1 MTVNEDSFTNWKN
14 REEIAESMIPII
26 GKLHRERDVTVLLHS
41 RSLVNKSVVSIL
53 KTHRFARQ
61 IAGEELSVTET
72 FPFLQ
77 ALTTLDLGPSQI
89 DIGMLAATYKADDQG
104 LSVADF
110 TARAVA
116 GATGP
121 DKIERREP
129 RDVVLYGFGRIG
141 RLLARLLIEKSG
153 SGNGLRLRAIV
164 VRKGAGQD
172 IVKRASLLRRDSI
185 HGQFHGTITVDEANN
200 KIIAN
205 GNEIAMIYADDP
217 AAVDYTAYG
226 IKDAILIDNT
236 GRWRDREG
244 LSNHL
249 RPGIAKVVL
258 TAPGK
263 GDVPNIVH
271 GVNHD
276 SIKPDEQIL
285 SCASCTT
292 NAIVPPLKAMAD
304 EYGVLRGH
312 VETVHSFTNDQNLLD
327 NYHKSD
333 RRGRSAPLNM
343 VITETGAASA
353 VAKALPDL
361 EATITGSS
369 IRVPVPDV
377 SIAILNLQ
385 LARET
390 TREDVLDHLRQ
401 VSLTSPLK
409 RQIDFTTA
417 PDAVSSDFIG
427 SRHASIVDAG
437 ATKVEGD
444 NAILYLWYDNEF
456 GYSCQV
462 VRVVQYVSG
471 VEYPTFRPRPPDP
484 GPRPFGSALPPCRW
498 EGGAVLPPGTSVR
511 SALQVEPVP
520 VCRVRGCVAEAVVDV
535 SHIGVAV
542 GGVGQE
548 AAEVRTAPVG
558 LPDRLGLHPSAEAVS
573 AVLGQHTGA
582 VVLGITRAVA
592 GDDEFGEPGDRAV
605 GGVDGDDGVQLV
617 AALGDGLRRG
627 PDPVHVPGHGGVV
640 GVVHGHVVHGAA
652 GGGEGPGEVVG
663 DGALP

>member
-1 MTVNEDSFTNWKN
+1 MTVNEDSFTNWKT
-14 REEIAESMIPII
+14 REEIAESMIPMI
-26 GKLHRERDVTVLLHS
+26 GKMHRERDVTILLHS

-53 KTHRFARQ
+53 KTHRFTRQ
-61 IAGEELSVTET
+61 ITGEELSVTET
-72 FPFLQ
+72 MPFLR

-89 DIGMLAATYKADDQG
+89 DLGMLAATYQADDRG
-104 LSVADF
+104 LSVEDF
-110 TARAVA
+110 TAEAVA
-116 GATGP
+116 GATGAN
-121 DKIERREP
+121 KIERSAP

-141 RLLARLLIEKSG
+141 RLLARLLVEKAG

-164 VRKGAGQD
+164 VRKGSGQD

-185 HGQFHGTITVDEANN
+185 HGQFQGTITVDEANST
-200 KIIAN
+200 IIAN
-205 GNEIAMIYADDP
+205 GNEIKVIYSDDP
-217 AAVDYTAYG
+217 TTVDYAEHG

-244 LSNHL
+244 LSKHL

-263 GDVPNIVH
+263 GDVLNVVH

-276 SIKPDEQIL
+276 MIKPDEQIL

-304 EYGVLRGH
+304 EFGVLRGH

-327 NYHKSD
+327 NYHGSD

-361 EATITGSS
+361 DATITGSS
-369 IRVPVPDV
+369 IRVPVPNV
-377 SIAILNLQ
+377 SIAILSLR
-385 LARET
+385 LGRET
-390 TREDVLDHLRQ
+390 TREEVLDHLRD

-409 RQIDFTTA
+409 RQIDFTSA

-437 ATKVEGD
+437 ATRADGD

-462 VRVVQYVSG
+462 IRVVQHVSG
-471 VEYPTFRPRPPDP
+471 VEYPTFPAP
-484 GPRPFGSALPPCRW
+484 
-498 EGGAVLPPGTSVR
+498 
-511 SALQVEPVP
+511 
-520 VCRVRGCVAEAVVDV
+520 
-535 SHIGVAV
+535 
-542 GGVGQE
+542 
-548 AAEVRTAPVG
+548 AA
-558 LPDRLGLHPSAEAVS
+558 
-573 AVLGQHTGA
+573 
-582 VVLGITRAVA
+582 
-592 GDDEFGEPGDRAV
+592 
-605 GGVDGDDGVQLV
+605 
-617 AALGDGLRRG
+617 
-627 PDPVHVPGHGGVV
+627 
-640 GVVHGHVVHGAA
+640 
-652 GGGEGPGEVVG
+652 
-663 DGALP
+663 

>member
-1 MTVNEDSFTNWKN
+1 MTLNEDSFTNWKH
-14 REEIAESMIPII
+14 REEIAESMIPLI

-61 IAGEELSVTET
+61 IAGAELSVTDT
-72 FPFLQ
+72 LPFLR
-77 ALTTLDLGPSQI
+77 ALTALDLGPSQI
-89 DIGMLAATYKADDQG
+89 DIGLLAEAHRADDRG
-104 LSVADF
+104 LSVEEF
-110 TARAVA
+110 TAEAVA
-116 GATGP
+116 GATGTN
-121 DKIERREP
+121 KIECREG

-141 RLLARLLIEKSG
+141 RLVARLLIEKAG

-164 VRKGAGQD
+164 VRGSGGRAGED

-185 HGQFHGTITVDEANN
+185 HGQFQGTITVDEANS

-205 GNEIAMIYADDP
+205 GNEIKVIYADDP
-217 AAVDYTAYG
+217 ASVDYTAYG

-236 GRWRDREG
+236 GKWRDREG
-244 LSNHL
+244 LSQHL
-249 RPGIAKVVL
+249 RPGIDKVVL

-263 GDVPNIVH
+263 GDVPNVVH

-276 SIKPDEQIL
+276 TIKPDEQIL

-361 EATITGSS
+361 KAKITGSS

-390 TREDVLDHLRQ
+390 TREEVLDHLRE

-409 RQIDFTTA
+409 RQIDFISA
-417 PDAVSSDFIG
+417 PDAVSNDFIG

-462 VRVVQYVSG
+462 IRVVQHVSG
-471 VEYPTFRPRPPDP
+471 VEYPTYP
-484 GPRPFGSALPPCRW
+484 
-498 EGGAVLPPGTSVR
+498 
-511 SALQVEPVP
+511 
-520 VCRVRGCVAEAVVDV
+520 
-535 SHIGVAV
+535 
-542 GGVGQE
+542 
-548 AAEVRTAPVG
+548 APV
-558 LPDRLGLHPSAEAVS
+558 V
-573 AVLGQHTGA
+573 
-582 VVLGITRAVA
+582 
-592 GDDEFGEPGDRAV
+592 
-605 GGVDGDDGVQLV
+605 
-617 AALGDGLRRG
+617 
-627 PDPVHVPGHGGVV
+627 
-640 GVVHGHVVHGAA
+640 
-652 GGGEGPGEVVG
+652 
-663 DGALP
+663 

>member
-1 MTVNEDSFTNWKN
+1 MTVNDDVFTNWKH

-41 RSLVNKSVVSIL
+41 RSLVNKSVISIL
-53 KTHRFARQ
+53 KAHRFARQ

-72 FPFLQ
+72 LPFLQ
-77 ALTTLDLGPSQI
+77 ALTALDLGPSQI
-89 DIGMLAATYKADDQG
+89 DIGMLAATYRNDDRG
-104 LSVADF
+104 LSVAEF
-110 TARAVA
+110 TAQAVA
-116 GATGP
+116 GATGA
-121 DKIERREP
+121 DKIERRAS

-141 RLLARLLIEKSG
+141 RLLARLLIEKAG
-153 SGNGLRLRAIV
+153 SGNGLRLRAVV
-164 VRKGAGQD
+164 VRRAAGQD
-172 IVKRASLLRRDSI
+172 LVKRASLLRRDSI
-185 HGQFHGTITVDEANN
+185 HGQFQGTITVDEANST
-200 KIIAN
+200 IIAN
-205 GNEIAMIYADDP
+205 GNEIKVIYSDDP
-217 AAVDYTAYG
+217 TSVDYTAYG
-226 IKDAILIDNT
+226 IKDAVLIDNT

-244 LSNHL
+244 LSQHL
-249 RPGIAKVVL
+249 RPGIDKVIL

-263 GDVPNIVH
+263 GDVPNVVH

-276 SIKPDEQIL
+276 MIKPDERII

-390 TREDVLDHLRQ
+390 SRAEVLDHLRD

-409 RQIDFTTA
+409 RQIDFTSA
-417 PDAVSSDFIG
+417 PDAVSNDFIG

-462 VRVVQYVSG
+462 VRVVQHVSG
-471 VEYPTFRPRPPDP
+471 AEYPTFP
-484 GPRPFGSALPPCRW
+484 
-498 EGGAVLPPGTSVR
+498 
-511 SALQVEPVP
+511 
-520 VCRVRGCVAEAVVDV
+520 
-535 SHIGVAV
+535 
-542 GGVGQE
+542 
-548 AAEVRTAPVG
+548 APV
-558 LPDRLGLHPSAEAVS
+558 A
-573 AVLGQHTGA
+573 
-582 VVLGITRAVA
+582 
-592 GDDEFGEPGDRAV
+592 
-605 GGVDGDDGVQLV
+605 
-617 AALGDGLRRG
+617 
-627 PDPVHVPGHGGVV
+627 
-640 GVVHGHVVHGAA
+640 
-652 GGGEGPGEVVG
+652 
-663 DGALP
+663 

>member
-1 MTVNEDSFTNWKN
+1 MH
-14 REEIAESMIPII
+14 REEIAESMIPLI

-72 FPFLQ
+72 MPFLQ

-89 DIGMLAATYKADDQG
+89 DLGMLAATYKADDRG
-104 LSVADF
+104 LSVEQF
-110 TARAVA
+110 TAEAVA
-116 GATGP
+116 GATGAN
-121 DKIERREP
+121 KIERREP

-141 RLLARLLIEKSG
+141 RLVARLLVEKAG

-164 VRKGAGQD
+164 VRGGGDQD

-185 HGQFHGTITVDEANN
+185 HGQFNGTITVDEDTNT
-200 KIIAN
+200 IIAN
-205 GNEIAMIYADDP
+205 GNAIKVIYADDP
-217 AAVDYTAYG
+217 TSVDYTEYG
-226 IKDAILIDNT
+226 IRDAILIDNT
-236 GRWRDREG
+236 GKWRDREG
-244 LSNHL
+244 LSKHL
-249 RPGIAKVVL
+249 RPGIDKVVL

-276 SIKPDEQIL
+276 TIKPDEQIL

-292 NAIVPPLKAMAD
+292 NAIVPPLKAMDD

-327 NYHKSD
+327 NYHKSE

-361 EATITGSS
+361 KAKISGSS

-390 TREDVLDHLRQ
+390 TREEVHDYLRE

-409 RQIDFTTA
+409 RQIDFITA

-437 ATKVEGD
+437 ALKVDGD

-462 VRVVQYVSG
+462 VRVVQHVSG
-471 VEYPTFRPRPPDP
+471 VEYPTYP
-484 GPRPFGSALPPCRW
+484 AT
-498 EGGAVLPPGTSVR
+498 AV
-511 SALQVEPVP
+511 
-520 VCRVRGCVAEAVVDV
+520 
-535 SHIGVAV
+535 
-542 GGVGQE
+542 
-548 AAEVRTAPVG
+548 
-558 LPDRLGLHPSAEAVS
+558 
-573 AVLGQHTGA
+573 
-582 VVLGITRAVA
+582 
-592 GDDEFGEPGDRAV
+592 
-605 GGVDGDDGVQLV
+605 
-617 AALGDGLRRG
+617 
-627 PDPVHVPGHGGVV
+627 
-640 GVVHGHVVHGAA
+640 
-652 GGGEGPGEVVG
+652 
-663 DGALP
+663 

>member
-1 MTVNEDSFTNWKN
+1 MTVNEDSFTDWKK
-14 REEIAESMIPII
+14 REEIAESMIPVI
-26 GKLHRERDVTVLLHS
+26 GRLHREQDVTVLLHS

-72 FPFLQ
+72 LPFLQ
-77 ALTTLDLGPSQI
+77 ALTALDLGPSQI
-89 DIGMLAATYKADDQG
+89 DIGMLAATYTSDGRG
-104 LSVADF
+104 LSVEEF
-110 TARAVA
+110 TAEAVA
-116 GATGP
+116 GATGAN
-121 DKIERREP
+121 KIERCEP

-141 RLLARLLIEKSG
+141 RLVARLLMEKAG

-164 VRKGAGQD
+164 VRGGSGRAGED
-172 IVKRASLLRRDSI
+172 LVKRASLLRRDSI
-185 HGQFHGTITVDEANN
+185 HGQFQGTITVDEANST
-200 KIIAN
+200 ILAN
-205 GNEIAMIYADDP
+205 GNEIRVIYADDP
-217 AAVDYTAYG
+217 ASVDYTAYG
-226 IKDAILIDNT
+226 IRRAILIDNT
-236 GRWRDREG
+236 GKWRDREG
-244 LSNHL
+244 LSQHL
-249 RPGIAKVVL
+249 RPGIDKVVL

-276 SIKPDEQIL
+276 TIKPDEQIL

-327 NYHKSD
+327 NYHSAD

-353 VAKALPDL
+353 VAKALPGL
-361 EATITGSS
+361 TARITGSS

-390 TREDVLDHLRQ
+390 TREEVLDYLRN

-409 RQIDFTTA
+409 RQIDFISA

-437 ATKVEGD
+437 ATKAEGD

-462 VRVVQYVSG
+462 IRVVQYVSG
-471 VEYPTFRPRPPDP
+471 VEYPTYP
-484 GPRPFGSALPPCRW
+484 
-498 EGGAVLPPGTSVR
+498 
-511 SALQVEPVP
+511 
-520 VCRVRGCVAEAVVDV
+520 
-535 SHIGVAV
+535 
-542 GGVGQE
+542 
-548 AAEVRTAPVG
+548 APV
-558 LPDRLGLHPSAEAVS
+558 
-573 AVLGQHTGA
+573 T
-582 VVLGITRAVA
+582 
-592 GDDEFGEPGDRAV
+592 
-605 GGVDGDDGVQLV
+605 
-617 AALGDGLRRG
+617 
-627 PDPVHVPGHGGVV
+627 
-640 GVVHGHVVHGAA
+640 
-652 GGGEGPGEVVG
+652 
-663 DGALP
+663 

>member
-1 MTVNEDSFTNWKN
+1 MTLHEDSFTNWNN
-14 REEIAESMIPII
+14 RERIAESMIPTI

-72 FPFLQ
+72 LPFLE

-89 DIGMLAATYKADDQG
+89 DIGMLAATYRTDDRG
-104 LSVADF
+104 LSVAEF
-110 TARAVA
+110 TAEAVA
-116 GATGP
+116 GATGAN
-121 DKIERREP
+121 KIERRAS

-141 RLLARLLIEKSG
+141 RLLARLLIEKAG
-153 SGNGLRLRAIV
+153 SGNGLRLRAVV
-164 VRKGAGQD
+164 VRKGSGQAAED
-172 IVKRASLLRRDSI
+172 LVKRASLLRRDSI
-185 HGQFHGTITVDEANN
+185 HGQFQGTISVDEANSR
-200 KIIAN
+200 IIAN
-205 GNEIAMIYADDP
+205 GNEIKVIYSDDP
-217 AAVDYTAYG
+217 TSVDYTAYG

-236 GRWRDREG
+236 GKWRDREG
-244 LSNHL
+244 LSKHL

-276 SIKPDEQIL
+276 TIKDDERIL

-327 NYHKSD
+327 NYHGSD
-333 RRGRSAPLNM
+333 RRGRSAALNM

-361 EATITGSS
+361 KATITGSS

-377 SIAILNLQ
+377 SIAILSLR

-390 TREDVLDHLRQ
+390 TREEVLDHLRD

-409 RQIDFTTA
+409 RQIDFISA

-437 ATKVEGD
+437 ATKVDGD

-462 VRVVQYVSG
+462 IRVVQHVSG
-471 VEYPTFRPRPPDP
+471 VEYPTYPAP
-484 GPRPFGSALPPCRW
+484 
-498 EGGAVLPPGTSVR
+498 
-511 SALQVEPVP
+511 
-520 VCRVRGCVAEAVVDV
+520 
-535 SHIGVAV
+535 
-542 GGVGQE
+542 
-548 AAEVRTAPVG
+548 AA
-558 LPDRLGLHPSAEAVS
+558 
-573 AVLGQHTGA
+573 
-582 VVLGITRAVA
+582 
-592 GDDEFGEPGDRAV
+592 
-605 GGVDGDDGVQLV
+605 
-617 AALGDGLRRG
+617 
-627 PDPVHVPGHGGVV
+627 
-640 GVVHGHVVHGAA
+640 
-652 GGGEGPGEVVG
+652 
-663 DGALP
+663 

>member
-1 MTVNEDSFTNWKN
+1 MTVKDDSFTDWKN
-14 REEIAESMIPII
+14 REEIAESMIPMI
-26 GKLHRERDVTVLLHS
+26 GRLHRERDVTVLLHS

-61 IAGEELSVTET
+61 IAGEELSVTDT
-72 FPFLQ
+72 LPFVQ

-89 DIGMLAATYKADDQG
+89 DIGRLAEIYKGDDRG
-104 LSVADF
+104 LSVAEF
-110 TARAVA
+110 TAEAVA
-116 GATGP
+116 GATGGN
-121 DKIERREP
+121 KIDRREP

-141 RLLARLLIEKSG
+141 RLVARLLIEKAG

-164 VRKGAGQD
+164 VRGGGGRASED
-172 IVKRASLLRRDSI
+172 LVKRASLLRRDSI
-185 HGQFHGTITVDEANN
+185 HGQFQGTITVDEAEGA
-200 KIIAN
+200 IIAN
-205 GNEIAMIYADDP
+205 GNTIKVIHADDP
-217 AAVDYTAYG
+217 SEVDYTAYG

-236 GRWRDREG
+236 GKWRDREG
-244 LSNHL
+244 LAQHL
-249 RPGIAKVVL
+249 RPGIDKVVL

-276 SIKPDEQIL
+276 TIKPDEQIL

-327 NYHKSD
+327 NYHKAD

-361 EATITGSS
+361 KAPITGSS

-377 SIAILNLQ
+377 SIAILSLR
-385 LARET
+385 LGRET
-390 TREDVLDHLRQ
+390 TREEVLDYLRD

-417 PDAVSSDFIG
+417 PDAVSMDFVG
-427 SRHASIVDAG
+427 SRHASIIDAG
-437 ATKVEGD
+437 ATKVDGD

-462 VRVVQYVSG
+462 IRVVQHVSG
-471 VEYPTFRPRPPDP
+471 VEYPTYP
-484 GPRPFGSALPPCRW
+484 A
-498 EGGAVLPPGTSVR
+498 AV
-511 SALQVEPVP
+511 
-520 VCRVRGCVAEAVVDV
+520 
-535 SHIGVAV
+535 
-542 GGVGQE
+542 
-548 AAEVRTAPVG
+548 
-558 LPDRLGLHPSAEAVS
+558 
-573 AVLGQHTGA
+573 
-582 VVLGITRAVA
+582 
-592 GDDEFGEPGDRAV
+592 
-605 GGVDGDDGVQLV
+605 
-617 AALGDGLRRG
+617 
-627 PDPVHVPGHGGVV
+627 
-640 GVVHGHVVHGAA
+640 
-652 GGGEGPGEVVG
+652 
-663 DGALP
+663 

>member
-1 MTVNEDSFTNWKN
+1 MTATEDSFTNWKT

-26 GKLHRERDVTVLLHS
+26 GKLHRERDVTILLHS

-61 IAGEELSVTET
+61 IAGAELSVTET
-72 FPFLQ
+72 LPFLH
-77 ALTTLDLGPSQI
+77 ALTALDLGPSQI
-89 DIGMLAATYKADDQG
+89 DLGILAEAYRGDDRG
-104 LSVADF
+104 LSVGDF
-110 TARAVA
+110 TAEAVA
-116 GATGP
+116 GATG
-121 DKIERREP
+121 DNKTERREA

-141 RLLARLLIEKSG
+141 RLLARLLIEKTG

-185 HGQFHGTITVDEANN
+185 HGQFQGTITVDEANSR
-200 KIIAN
+200 IIAN
-205 GNEIAMIYADDP
+205 GNEIQVIYSDDP
-217 AAVDYTAYG
+217 TAVDYTAHG
-226 IKDAILIDNT
+226 IKNAILIDNT

-244 LSNHL
+244 LSRHL

-271 GVNHD
+271 GVNQD
-276 SIKPDEQIL
+276 TIKPDEQII

-327 NYHKSD
+327 NYHNSD

-353 VAKALPDL
+353 VTKALPDL
-361 EATITGSS
+361 NAKITGSS

-385 LARET
+385 LARGT
-390 TREDVLDHLRQ
+390 NREEVLEYLRN
-401 VSLTSPLK
+401 VSLTSPLR
-409 RQIDFTTA
+409 RQIDFITA

-456 GYSCQV
+456 GYSSQV
-462 VRVVQYVSG
+462 IRVVQHVSG
-471 VEYPTFRPRPPDP
+471 VEYPTYPAP
-484 GPRPFGSALPPCRW
+484 
-498 EGGAVLPPGTSVR
+498 AV
-511 SALQVEPVP
+511 
-520 VCRVRGCVAEAVVDV
+520 
-535 SHIGVAV
+535 
-542 GGVGQE
+542 
-548 AAEVRTAPVG
+548 
-558 LPDRLGLHPSAEAVS
+558 
-573 AVLGQHTGA
+573 
-582 VVLGITRAVA
+582 
-592 GDDEFGEPGDRAV
+592 
-605 GGVDGDDGVQLV
+605 
-617 AALGDGLRRG
+617 
-627 PDPVHVPGHGGVV
+627 
-640 GVVHGHVVHGAA
+640 
-652 GGGEGPGEVVG
+652 
-663 DGALP
+663 

>member
-1 MTVNEDSFTNWKN
+1 MTATEDSFTNWKT

-26 GKLHRERDVTVLLHS
+26 GKLHRERDVTILLHS

-72 FPFLQ
+72 LPFLH
-77 ALTTLDLGPSQI
+77 ALSALDLGPSQI
-89 DIGMLAATYKADDQG
+89 DIGMLAATYRTDGRG
-104 LSVADF
+104 LSVDDF
-110 TARAVA
+110 TAEAVA
-116 GATGP
+116 GATGAN
-121 DKIERREP
+121 KTERREA

-141 RLLARLLIEKSG
+141 RLLARLLIEKTG

-164 VRKGAGQD
+164 VRQGAGQD

-185 HGQFHGTITVDEANN
+185 HGQFQGTITVDEANSR
-200 KIIAN
+200 IIAN
-205 GNEIAMIYADDP
+205 GNEIQVIYSDDP
-217 AAVDYTAYG
+217 TTVDYTAHG
-226 IKDAILIDNT
+226 IKDAVLIDNT

-244 LSNHL
+244 LSKHL
-249 RPGIAKVVL
+249 QPGIAKVVL

-263 GDVPNIVH
+263 GDVPNVVH

-276 SIKPDEQIL
+276 TIKPEEQII

-327 NYHKSD
+327 NYHNSD

-353 VAKALPDL
+353 VTKALPDL
-361 EATITGSS
+361 RAKITGSS

-385 LARET
+385 LARGT
-390 TREDVLDHLRQ
+390 SREEVLDYLRN
-401 VSLTSPLK
+401 VSLTSPLR
-409 RQIDFTTA
+409 RQIDFITA

-456 GYSCQV
+456 GYSSQV
-462 VRVVQYVSG
+462 IRVVQHVSG
-471 VEYPTFRPRPPDP
+471 VEYPTYPAP
-484 GPRPFGSALPPCRW
+484 
-498 EGGAVLPPGTSVR
+498 
-511 SALQVEPVP
+511 
-520 VCRVRGCVAEAVVDV
+520 
-535 SHIGVAV
+535 
-542 GGVGQE
+542 
-548 AAEVRTAPVG
+548 AA
-558 LPDRLGLHPSAEAVS
+558 
-573 AVLGQHTGA
+573 
-582 VVLGITRAVA
+582 
-592 GDDEFGEPGDRAV
+592 
-605 GGVDGDDGVQLV
+605 
-617 AALGDGLRRG
+617 
-627 PDPVHVPGHGGVV
+627 
-640 GVVHGHVVHGAA
+640 
-652 GGGEGPGEVVG
+652 
-663 DGALP
+663 

>member
-1 MTVNEDSFTNWKN
+1 MTVNDDSFTNWKI
-14 REEIAESMIPII
+14 REEIAESMIPLI

-61 IAGEELSVTET
+61 IAGAELSVTET
-72 FPFLQ
+72 MPYLQ
-77 ALTTLDLGPSQI
+77 ALTALDLGPSQI
-89 DIGMLAATYKADDQG
+89 DLGMLATMHKADDRG
-104 LSVADF
+104 LSVAEF
-110 TARAVA
+110 TAEAVA
-116 GATGP
+116 GATGAN
-121 DKIERREP
+121 KIERREP

-141 RLLARLLIEKSG
+141 RLVARLLIEKAG

-164 VRKGAGQD
+164 VRGGGRAAED
-172 IVKRASLLRRDSI
+172 LVKRASLLRRDSI
-185 HGQFHGTITVDEANN
+185 HGQFQGTITVDEDSST
-200 KIIAN
+200 IVAN
-205 GNEIAMIYADDP
+205 GNAIKVIYADDP
-217 AAVDYTAYG
+217 TSVDYTEYG
-226 IKDAILIDNT
+226 IRDAILIDNT
-236 GRWRDREG
+236 GKWRDREG
-244 LSNHL
+244 LSKHL

-276 SIKPDEQIL
+276 TIKPDEQIL

-292 NAIVPPLKAMAD
+292 NAIVPPLKAMDD

-327 NYHKSD
+327 NYHKSE

-361 EATITGSS
+361 KAKISGSS

-385 LARET
+385 LAREA
-390 TREDVLDHLRQ
+390 TREEVHDYLRE

-409 RQIDFTTA
+409 RQIDFITA

-437 ATKVEGD
+437 ALKVDGD

-462 VRVVQYVSG
+462 VRVVQHVSG
-471 VEYPTFRPRPPDP
+471 VEYPTYP
-484 GPRPFGSALPPCRW
+484 AT
-498 EGGAVLPPGTSVR
+498 AV
-511 SALQVEPVP
+511 
-520 VCRVRGCVAEAVVDV
+520 
-535 SHIGVAV
+535 
-542 GGVGQE
+542 
-548 AAEVRTAPVG
+548 
-558 LPDRLGLHPSAEAVS
+558 
-573 AVLGQHTGA
+573 
-582 VVLGITRAVA
+582 
-592 GDDEFGEPGDRAV
+592 
-605 GGVDGDDGVQLV
+605 
-617 AALGDGLRRG
+617 
-627 PDPVHVPGHGGVV
+627 
-640 GVVHGHVVHGAA
+640 
-652 GGGEGPGEVVG
+652 
-663 DGALP
+663 

>member
-1 MTVNEDSFTNWKN
+1 MTLHEDSFTNWNN
-14 REEIAESMIPII
+14 RERIAESMIPII

-61 IAGEELSVTET
+61 IAGEELSVTDT
-72 FPFLQ
+72 LPFLD
-77 ALTTLDLGPSQI
+77 ALTALDLGPSQI
-89 DIGMLAATYKADDQG
+89 DLGMLAATYRTDDRG
-104 LSVADF
+104 LSVEEF
-110 TARAVA
+110 TAQAVA
-116 GATGP
+116 GALG
-121 DKIERREP
+121 DNKIERRDA

-141 RLLARLLIEKSG
+141 RLLARLLIEKAG
-153 SGNGLRLRAIV
+153 SGNGLRLRAVV
-164 VRKGAGQD
+164 VRKGSGQAAD
-172 IVKRASLLRRDSI
+172 DLVKRASLLRRDSI
-185 HGQFHGTITVDEANN
+185 HGQFQGTISVDEANSR
-200 KIIAN
+200 IIAN
-205 GNEIAMIYADDP
+205 GNEIKVIYSDDP
-217 AAVDYTAYG
+217 TAVDYTAYG

-236 GRWRDREG
+236 GKWRDRAG
-244 LSNHL
+244 LSKHL

-276 SIKPDEQIL
+276 TIKDDEQIL

-327 NYHKSD
+327 NYHGSD
-333 RRGRSAPLNM
+333 RRGRSAALNM

-361 EATITGSS
+361 DATITGSS

-377 SIAILNLQ
+377 SIAILSLR

-390 TREDVLDHLRQ
+390 TREDVLDHLRE

-409 RQIDFTTA
+409 RQIDFISA

-437 ATKVEGD
+437 ATKVDGD

-462 VRVVQYVSG
+462 IRVVQHVSG
-471 VEYPTFRPRPPDP
+471 VEYPTYPAP
-484 GPRPFGSALPPCRW
+484 
-498 EGGAVLPPGTSVR
+498 AV
-511 SALQVEPVP
+511 
-520 VCRVRGCVAEAVVDV
+520 
-535 SHIGVAV
+535 
-542 GGVGQE
+542 
-548 AAEVRTAPVG
+548 
-558 LPDRLGLHPSAEAVS
+558 
-573 AVLGQHTGA
+573 
-582 VVLGITRAVA
+582 
-592 GDDEFGEPGDRAV
+592 
-605 GGVDGDDGVQLV
+605 
-617 AALGDGLRRG
+617 
-627 PDPVHVPGHGGVV
+627 
-640 GVVHGHVVHGAA
+640 
-652 GGGEGPGEVVG
+652 
-663 DGALP
+663 

>member
-1 MTVNEDSFTNWKN
+1 MTVNDDVFTDWKN
-14 REEIAESMIPII
+14 REEIAESMIPVI
-26 GKLHRERDVTVLLHS
+26 GRLHRERDVTVLLHS

-72 FPFLQ
+72 LPFLQ

-89 DIGMLAATYKADDQG
+89 DIGMLAETYRADDHG
-104 LSVADF
+104 LSVEEF
-110 TARAVA
+110 TAQAVA
-116 GATGP
+116 GATG
-121 DKIERREP
+121 DNKIERRDS

-141 RLLARLLIEKSG
+141 RLVARLLIEKSG
-153 SGNGLRLRAIV
+153 GLRLRAIV
-164 VRKGAGQD
+164 VRQGGDQD

-185 HGQFHGTITVDEANN
+185 HGQFQGTITVDEANST
-200 KIIAN
+200 IIAN
-205 GNEIAMIYADDP
+205 GNAIKVIYANDP
-217 AAVDYTAYG
+217 SEVDYTAYG

-236 GRWRDREG
+236 GKWRDREG
-244 LSNHL
+244 LAKHL
-249 RPGIAKVVL
+249 RPGIEKVVL

-276 SIKPDEQIL
+276 TIKPDEQIL

-292 NAIVPPLKAMAD
+292 NAIVPPLKAMD
-304 EYGVLRGH
+304 DKYGVLRGH

-353 VAKALPDL
+353 VAKALPEL
-361 EATITGSS
+361 KAKITGSS

-385 LARET
+385 LAQEADRE
-390 TREDVLDHLRQ
+390 EVLEYLRD
-401 VSLTSPLK
+401 VSLTSPLR

-462 VRVVQYVSG
+462 IRVVQHVSG
-471 VEYPTFRPRPPDP
+471 VEYPTYPAP
-484 GPRPFGSALPPCRW
+484 
-498 EGGAVLPPGTSVR
+498 AV
-511 SALQVEPVP
+511 
-520 VCRVRGCVAEAVVDV
+520 
-535 SHIGVAV
+535 
-542 GGVGQE
+542 
-548 AAEVRTAPVG
+548 
-558 LPDRLGLHPSAEAVS
+558 
-573 AVLGQHTGA
+573 
-582 VVLGITRAVA
+582 
-592 GDDEFGEPGDRAV
+592 
-605 GGVDGDDGVQLV
+605 
-617 AALGDGLRRG
+617 
-627 PDPVHVPGHGGVV
+627 
-640 GVVHGHVVHGAA
+640 
-652 GGGEGPGEVVG
+652 
-663 DGALP
+663 

>member
-1 MTVNEDSFTNWKN
+1 
-14 REEIAESMIPII
+14 MIPMI
-26 GKLHRERDVTVLLHS
+26 GKLHREQDVTILLHS

-61 IAGEELSVTET
+61 IAGAELSVTET
-72 FPFLQ
+72 MPFLR

-89 DIGMLAATYKADDQG
+89 DIGMLAATWKSDDRG
-104 LSVADF
+104 LSVEEF
-110 TARAVA
+110 TAEAVA
-116 GATGP
+116 GATGAN
-121 DKIERREP
+121 KIDRREG

-141 RLLARLLIEKSG
+141 RLVARLLIEKAG

-164 VRKGAGQD
+164 VRGGGERAAED
-172 IVKRASLLRRDSI
+172 IVKRASLLRRDSV
-185 HGQFHGTITVDEANN
+185 HGQFQGTITVDEENST
-200 KIIAN
+200 ILAN
-205 GNEIAMIYADDP
+205 GNAVKVIYADDP
-217 AAVDYTAYG
+217 TQVDYTAYG

-236 GRWRDREG
+236 GKWRDREG
-244 LSNHL
+244 LSKHL
-249 RPGIAKVVL
+249 RPGIDKVVL

-276 SIKPDEQIL
+276 TVKPDERIL

-292 NAIVPPLKAMAD
+292 NAIVPPLKAMED

-327 NYHKSD
+327 NYHKSE

-361 EATITGSS
+361 KARITGSS

-385 LARET
+385 LAREAS
-390 TREDVLDHLRQ
+390 REEVLDHLRE

-409 RQIDFTTA
+409 RQIDFISA

-437 ATKVEGD
+437 ALKVEGD

-462 VRVVQYVSG
+462 VRVVQHVSG
-471 VEYPTFRPRPPDP
+471 VEYPTYPAP
-484 GPRPFGSALPPCRW
+484 
-498 EGGAVLPPGTSVR
+498 AV
-511 SALQVEPVP
+511 
-520 VCRVRGCVAEAVVDV
+520 
-535 SHIGVAV
+535 
-542 GGVGQE
+542 
-548 AAEVRTAPVG
+548 
-558 LPDRLGLHPSAEAVS
+558 
-573 AVLGQHTGA
+573 
-582 VVLGITRAVA
+582 
-592 GDDEFGEPGDRAV
+592 
-605 GGVDGDDGVQLV
+605 
-617 AALGDGLRRG
+617 
-627 PDPVHVPGHGGVV
+627 
-640 GVVHGHVVHGAA
+640 
-652 GGGEGPGEVVG
+652 
-663 DGALP
+663 

>member
-1 MTVNEDSFTNWKN
+1 MTDNDGSFTHWKH
-14 REEIAESMIPII
+14 REEIAESMIPMI

-61 IAGEELSVTET
+61 IAGAELSVTET
-72 FPFLQ
+72 LPFLQ

-89 DIGMLAATYKADDQG
+89 DLGMLAATYKEDDRG
-104 LSVADF
+104 LSVREF
-110 TARAVA
+110 TAEAVA
-116 GATGP
+116 GATGA
-121 DKIERREP
+121 DKVERREP

-141 RLLARLLIEKSG
+141 RLVARLLIEKSG

-164 VRKGAGQD
+164 VRGGGRVGED
-172 IVKRASLLRRDSI
+172 LVKRASLLRRDSV
-185 HGQFHGTITVDEANN
+185 HGQFQGTITVDEASGT
-200 KIIAN
+200 ITAN
-205 GNEIAMIYADDP
+205 GNTIKVIHADDP
-217 AAVDYTAYG
+217 SQVDYTAHG

-236 GRWRDREG
+236 GKWRDREG
-244 LSNHL
+244 LSQHL
-249 RPGIAKVVL
+249 RPGIDKVVL

-276 SIKPDEQIL
+276 TIKPDERVL

-292 NAIVPPLKAMAD
+292 NAIVPPLKAMDD
-304 EYGVLRGH
+304 EFGVERGH

-327 NYHKSD
+327 NYHKSE

-343 VITETGAASA
+343 VLTETGAASA

-361 EATITGSS
+361 KARITGSS

-385 LARET
+385 LARKT
-390 TREDVLDHLRQ
+390 SREEVLDHLRE

-417 PDAVSSDFIG
+417 PDAVSSDFVG

-471 VEYPTFRPRPPDP
+471 VEYPTYPAP
-484 GPRPFGSALPPCRW
+484 
-498 EGGAVLPPGTSVR
+498 
-511 SALQVEPVP
+511 
-520 VCRVRGCVAEAVVDV
+520 
-535 SHIGVAV
+535 
-542 GGVGQE
+542 
-548 AAEVRTAPVG
+548 AA
-558 LPDRLGLHPSAEAVS
+558 
-573 AVLGQHTGA
+573 
-582 VVLGITRAVA
+582 
-592 GDDEFGEPGDRAV
+592 
-605 GGVDGDDGVQLV
+605 
-617 AALGDGLRRG
+617 
-627 PDPVHVPGHGGVV
+627 
-640 GVVHGHVVHGAA
+640 
-652 GGGEGPGEVVG
+652 
-663 DGALP
+663 

>member
-1 MTVNEDSFTNWKN
+1 MTVNDDSFTNWKN

-61 IAGEELSVTET
+61 IAGGELSVTET
-72 FPFLQ
+72 LPFLQ

-89 DIGMLAATYKADDQG
+89 DIGMLAATYKADDRG
-104 LSVADF
+104 LSVEEF
-110 TARAVA
+110 TAEAVA
-116 GATGP
+116 GATGAN
-121 DKIERREP
+121 KIERSEG

-141 RLLARLLIEKSG
+141 RLVARLLIEKAG

-164 VRKGAGQD
+164 VRPGGGRAAED
-172 IVKRASLLRRDSI
+172 LVKRASLLRRDSI
-185 HGQFHGTITVDEANN
+185 HGQFQGTITVDEANST
-200 KIIAN
+200 IVAN
-205 GNEIAMIYADDP
+205 GNEIKVIYAGDP
-217 AAVDYTAYG
+217 SEVDYTAYG

-236 GRWRDREG
+236 GKWRDREG
-244 LSNHL
+244 LSTHL
-249 RPGIAKVVL
+249 RPGIDKVVL

-276 SIKPDEQIL
+276 TIKPDDQIL

-327 NYHKSD
+327 NYHKAD

-353 VAKALPDL
+353 VAKALPEL
-361 EATITGSS
+361 KAPITGSS

-377 SIAILNLQ
+377 SIAILSLR
-385 LARET
+385 LERET
-390 TREDVLDHLRQ
+390 TREEVLDYLRN

-437 ATKVEGD
+437 ATKVDGD

-462 VRVVQYVSG
+462 IRVVQHVSG
-471 VEYPTFRPRPPDP
+471 VEYPTYPAP
-484 GPRPFGSALPPCRW
+484 
-498 EGGAVLPPGTSVR
+498 AV
-511 SALQVEPVP
+511 
-520 VCRVRGCVAEAVVDV
+520 
-535 SHIGVAV
+535 
-542 GGVGQE
+542 
-548 AAEVRTAPVG
+548 
-558 LPDRLGLHPSAEAVS
+558 
-573 AVLGQHTGA
+573 
-582 VVLGITRAVA
+582 
-592 GDDEFGEPGDRAV
+592 
-605 GGVDGDDGVQLV
+605 
-617 AALGDGLRRG
+617 
-627 PDPVHVPGHGGVV
+627 
-640 GVVHGHVVHGAA
+640 
-652 GGGEGPGEVVG
+652 
-663 DGALP
+663 

>member
-1 MTVNEDSFTNWKN
+1 MTDHDSVTDNHDSFTHWKH
-14 REEIAESMIPII
+14 REEIAESMIPLI

-61 IAGEELSVTET
+61 IAGAELSVTET
-72 FPFLQ
+72 LPFLQ

-89 DIGMLAATYKADDQG
+89 DLGMLAATYKEDDRG
-104 LSVADF
+104 LSVREF
-110 TARAVA
+110 TAEAVA
-116 GATGP
+116 GATGG
-121 DKIERREP
+121 DRIERREP

-141 RLLARLLIEKSG
+141 RLVARLLIEKAG

-164 VRKGAGQD
+164 VRGGGGRLGED
-172 IVKRASLLRRDSI
+172 LVKRASLLRRDSV
-185 HGQFHGTITVDEANN
+185 HGQFQGTITVDEANGT
-200 KIIAN
+200 ITAN
-205 GNEIAMIYADDP
+205 GNAIRVIHADDP
-217 AAVDYTAYG
+217 ASVDYTAYG

-244 LSNHL
+244 LSQHL
-249 RPGIAKVVL
+249 RPGIDKVVL

-276 SIKPDEQIL
+276 TIKPDERIL

-292 NAIVPPLKAMAD
+292 NAIVPPLKAMDD
-304 EYGVLRGH
+304 EFGVERGH

-327 NYHKSD
+327 NYHKSE

-343 VITETGAASA
+343 VLTETGAASA

-361 EATITGSS
+361 KARITGSS

-377 SIAILNLQ
+377 SIAILNLR
-385 LARET
+385 LTRET
-390 TREDVLDHLRQ
+390 SREEVLDHLRE

-417 PDAVSSDFIG
+417 PDAVSSDFVG

-471 VEYPTFRPRPPDP
+471 VEYPTYPAP
-484 GPRPFGSALPPCRW
+484 
-498 EGGAVLPPGTSVR
+498 
-511 SALQVEPVP
+511 
-520 VCRVRGCVAEAVVDV
+520 
-535 SHIGVAV
+535 
-542 GGVGQE
+542 
-548 AAEVRTAPVG
+548 AA
-558 LPDRLGLHPSAEAVS
+558 
-573 AVLGQHTGA
+573 
-582 VVLGITRAVA
+582 
-592 GDDEFGEPGDRAV
+592 
-605 GGVDGDDGVQLV
+605 
-617 AALGDGLRRG
+617 
-627 PDPVHVPGHGGVV
+627 
-640 GVVHGHVVHGAA
+640 
-652 GGGEGPGEVVG
+652 
-663 DGALP
+663 

>member
-1 MTVNEDSFTNWKN
+1 MTVNDDVFTNWKH

-41 RSLVNKSVVSIL
+41 RSLVNKSVISIL
-53 KTHRFARQ
+53 KVHRFARQ

-72 FPFLQ
+72 LPFLH
-77 ALTTLDLGPSQI
+77 ALTALDLGPSQI
-89 DIGMLAATYKADDQG
+89 DIGMLAATYRNDDRG
-104 LSVADF
+104 LSVAEF
-110 TARAVA
+110 TAQAVA
-116 GATGP
+116 GATGA
-121 DKIERREP
+121 DKIDRRAS

-141 RLLARLLIEKSG
+141 RLLARLLIEKAG
-153 SGNGLRLRAIV
+153 SGNGLRLRAVV
-164 VRKGAGQD
+164 VRRAAGQD
-172 IVKRASLLRRDSI
+172 LVKRASLLRRDSI
-185 HGQFHGTITVDEANN
+185 HGQFQGTITVDEANST
-200 KIIAN
+200 IIAN
-205 GNEIAMIYADDP
+205 GNEIKVIYSDDP
-217 AAVDYTAYG
+217 TSVDYTAYG
-226 IKDAILIDNT
+226 IKDAVLIDNT

-244 LSNHL
+244 LSQHL
-249 RPGIAKVVL
+249 RPGIDKVIL

-263 GDVPNIVH
+263 GDVPNVVH

-276 SIKPDEQIL
+276 MIKPDERII

-390 TREDVLDHLRQ
+390 SRAEVLDHLRD

-409 RQIDFTTA
+409 RQIDFTSA
-417 PDAVSSDFIG
+417 PDAVSNDFIG

-462 VRVVQYVSG
+462 IRVLQHVSG
-471 VEYPTFRPRPPDP
+471 AEYPTFPAPA
-484 GPRPFGSALPPCRW
+484 SAPAA
-498 EGGAVLPPGTSVR
+498 AV
-511 SALQVEPVP
+511 
-520 VCRVRGCVAEAVVDV
+520 
-535 SHIGVAV
+535 
-542 GGVGQE
+542 
-548 AAEVRTAPVG
+548 
-558 LPDRLGLHPSAEAVS
+558 
-573 AVLGQHTGA
+573 
-582 VVLGITRAVA
+582 
-592 GDDEFGEPGDRAV
+592 
-605 GGVDGDDGVQLV
+605 
-617 AALGDGLRRG
+617 
-627 PDPVHVPGHGGVV
+627 
-640 GVVHGHVVHGAA
+640 
-652 GGGEGPGEVVG
+652 
-663 DGALP
+663 

>member
-1 MTVNEDSFTNWKN
+1 MTVNEDSFTNWKH
-14 REEIAESMIPII
+14 REEIAESMIPVI

-72 FPFLQ
+72 MPFLQ
-77 ALTTLDLGPSQI
+77 ALTALDLGPSQI
-89 DIGMLAATYKADDQG
+89 DIGMLAATYRTDDRG
-104 LSVADF
+104 LSVQEF
-110 TARAVA
+110 TAEAVA
-116 GATGP
+116 GATGAG
-121 DKIERREP
+121 KIERREP

-141 RLLARLLIEKSG
+141 RLLARLLIEKAG

-164 VRKGAGQD
+164 VRNNGSRSAED
-172 IVKRASLLRRDSI
+172 LVKRASLLRRDSI
-185 HGQFHGTITVDEANN
+185 HGQFQGTITVDEANSR
-200 KIIAN
+200 IIAN
-205 GNEIAMIYADDP
+205 GNEIQVVYSDDP
-217 AAVDYTAYG
+217 TTVDYTAYG

-236 GRWRDREG
+236 GKWRDREG
-244 LSNHL
+244 LSKHL
-249 RPGIAKVVL
+249 RPGIEKVVL

-276 SIKPDEQIL
+276 TIKPDEQIL

-327 NYHKSD
+327 NYHKSE

-361 EATITGSS
+361 KAKITGSS

-390 TREDVLDHLRQ
+390 TRQEVLDHLRD

-409 RQIDFTTA
+409 RQIDFISA

-437 ATKVEGD
+437 ALKVEGD

-462 VRVVQYVSG
+462 IRVVQHVSG
-471 VEYPTFRPRPPDP
+471 VEYPTYP
-484 GPRPFGSALPPCRW
+484 
-498 EGGAVLPPGTSVR
+498 
-511 SALQVEPVP
+511 
-520 VCRVRGCVAEAVVDV
+520 
-535 SHIGVAV
+535 
-542 GGVGQE
+542 
-548 AAEVRTAPVG
+548 AP
-558 LPDRLGLHPSAEAVS
+558 LH
-573 AVLGQHTGA
+573 
-582 VVLGITRAVA
+582 
-592 GDDEFGEPGDRAV
+592 
-605 GGVDGDDGVQLV
+605 
-617 AALGDGLRRG
+617 
-627 PDPVHVPGHGGVV
+627 
-640 GVVHGHVVHGAA
+640 
-652 GGGEGPGEVVG
+652 
-663 DGALP
+663 

>member
-1 MTVNEDSFTNWKN
+1 MTATEDSFTNWKT

-26 GKLHRERDVTVLLHS
+26 GKLHRERDVTILLHS

-72 FPFLQ
+72 LPFLR
-77 ALTTLDLGPSQI
+77 ALASLDLGPSQI
-89 DIGMLAATYKADDQG
+89 DLGMLAATYRSDGRG
-104 LSVADF
+104 LSVDAF
-110 TARAVA
+110 TAAAVA

-121 DKIERREP
+121 DKTERRES

-141 RLLARLLIEKSG
+141 RLLARLLIEKTG

-164 VRKGAGQD
+164 VRRGAGQD

-185 HGQFHGTITVDEANN
+185 HGQFQGTITVDEANSR
-200 KIIAN
+200 IIAN
-205 GNEIAMIYADDP
+205 GNEIQVIYSDDP
-217 AAVDYTAYG
+217 TSVDYTAYG

-244 LSNHL
+244 LSRHL

-271 GVNHD
+271 GVNHGT
-276 SIKPDEQIL
+276 IKPDERII

-304 EYGVLRGH
+304 EYGVVRGH

-327 NYHKSD
+327 NYHNSD

-353 VAKALPDL
+353 VTKALPDL
-361 EATITGSS
+361 KAKITGSS

-385 LARET
+385 LERGT
-390 TREDVLDHLRQ
+390 TREEVLEHLRD
-401 VSLTSPLK
+401 VSLTSPLR
-409 RQIDFTTA
+409 RQIDFITA

-437 ATKVEGD
+437 ATKVDGD

-456 GYSCQV
+456 GYSSQV
-462 VRVVQYVSG
+462 IRVVQHVSG
-471 VEYPTFRPRPPDP
+471 VEYPTYPAP
-484 GPRPFGSALPPCRW
+484 
-498 EGGAVLPPGTSVR
+498 AV
-511 SALQVEPVP
+511 
-520 VCRVRGCVAEAVVDV
+520 
-535 SHIGVAV
+535 
-542 GGVGQE
+542 
-548 AAEVRTAPVG
+548 
-558 LPDRLGLHPSAEAVS
+558 
-573 AVLGQHTGA
+573 
-582 VVLGITRAVA
+582 
-592 GDDEFGEPGDRAV
+592 
-605 GGVDGDDGVQLV
+605 
-617 AALGDGLRRG
+617 
-627 PDPVHVPGHGGVV
+627 
-640 GVVHGHVVHGAA
+640 
-652 GGGEGPGEVVG
+652 
-663 DGALP
+663 

>member
-1 MTVNEDSFTNWKN
+1 MTANDDSFTNWKH
-14 REEIAESMIPII
+14 REETAESMIPMI
-26 GKLHRERDVTVLLHS
+26 GRLHREQDVTILLHS

-61 IAGEELSVTET
+61 IAGAELSVTET
-72 FPFLQ
+72 MPFLR

-89 DIGMLAATYKADDQG
+89 DLGMLAATYRGDDRG
-104 LSVADF
+104 LSIEEF
-110 TARAVA
+110 TAEAVA
-116 GATGP
+116 GATGAN
-121 DKIERREP
+121 KIDRREG

-141 RLLARLLIEKSG
+141 RLVARLLIEKAG

-164 VRKGAGQD
+164 VRGGGERAAED
-172 IVKRASLLRRDSI
+172 IVKRASLLRRDSV
-185 HGQFHGTITVDEANN
+185 HGQFQGTITVDEDNGT
-200 KIIAN
+200 ILAN
-205 GNEIAMIYADDP
+205 GNAIKVIYADDP
-217 AAVDYTAYG
+217 AQVDYTAYG

-236 GRWRDREG
+236 GKWRDREG
-244 LSNHL
+244 LSKHL
-249 RPGIAKVVL
+249 RPGIDKVVL

-276 SIKPDEQIL
+276 TVKPDERIL

-292 NAIVPPLKAMAD
+292 NAIVPPLKAMED

-327 NYHKSD
+327 NYHKSE

-361 EATITGSS
+361 KARITGSS

-385 LARET
+385 LAREAS
-390 TREDVLDHLRQ
+390 REEVLEYLRE

-409 RQIDFTTA
+409 RQIDFIGA

-437 ATKVEGD
+437 ALKVEGD

-462 VRVVQYVSG
+462 VRVVQHVSG
-471 VEYPTFRPRPPDP
+471 VEYPTYPAP
-484 GPRPFGSALPPCRW
+484 
-498 EGGAVLPPGTSVR
+498 AV
-511 SALQVEPVP
+511 
-520 VCRVRGCVAEAVVDV
+520 
-535 SHIGVAV
+535 
-542 GGVGQE
+542 
-548 AAEVRTAPVG
+548 
-558 LPDRLGLHPSAEAVS
+558 
-573 AVLGQHTGA
+573 
-582 VVLGITRAVA
+582 
-592 GDDEFGEPGDRAV
+592 
-605 GGVDGDDGVQLV
+605 
-617 AALGDGLRRG
+617 
-627 PDPVHVPGHGGVV
+627 
-640 GVVHGHVVHGAA
+640 
-652 GGGEGPGEVVG
+652 
-663 DGALP
+663 

>member
-14 REEIAESMIPII
+14 REEIAESMIPMI

-72 FPFLQ
+72 LPFLQ

-89 DIGMLAATYKADDQG
+89 DIGMLAATHRADDRG
-104 LSVADF
+104 LSVAEF
-110 TARAVA
+110 TAEAVA
-116 GATGP
+116 GATGA
-121 DKIERREP
+121 DKIDRREP

-141 RLLARLLIEKSG
+141 RLVARLLIEKSG

-164 VRKGAGQD
+164 VRGGGGRASD
-172 IVKRASLLRRDSI
+172 DLVKRASLLRRDSV
-185 HGQFHGTITVDEANN
+185 HGQFQGTITVDEANN
-200 KIIAN
+200 RIIAN
-205 GNEIAMIYADDP
+205 GNEITVIHADDP
-217 AAVDYTAYG
+217 SAVDYTAYG
-226 IKDAILIDNT
+226 IKNAILIDNT
-236 GRWRDREG
+236 GKWRDREG
-244 LSNHL
+244 LSKHL
-249 RPGIAKVVL
+249 RPGIDKVVL

-276 SIKPDEQIL
+276 TIKPDETIL

-361 EATITGSS
+361 KARITGSS

-390 TREDVLDHLRQ
+390 TREEVLDHLRE

-409 RQIDFTTA
+409 RQIDFISA

-437 ATKVEGD
+437 ALKVEGD

-462 VRVVQYVSG
+462 VRVVQHVSG
-471 VEYPTFRPRPPDP
+471 VEYPTYP
-484 GPRPFGSALPPCRW
+484 A
-498 EGGAVLPPGTSVR
+498 
-511 SALQVEPVP
+511 
-520 VCRVRGCVAEAVVDV
+520 
-535 SHIGVAV
+535 
-542 GGVGQE
+542 
-548 AAEVRTAPVG
+548 
-558 LPDRLGLHPSAEAVS
+558 PSA
-573 AVLGQHTGA
+573 
-582 VVLGITRAVA
+582 
-592 GDDEFGEPGDRAV
+592 
-605 GGVDGDDGVQLV
+605 
-617 AALGDGLRRG
+617 
-627 PDPVHVPGHGGVV
+627 
-640 GVVHGHVVHGAA
+640 
-652 GGGEGPGEVVG
+652 
-663 DGALP
+663 

>member
-1 MTVNEDSFTNWKN
+1 M
-14 REEIAESMIPII
+14 
-26 GKLHRERDVTVLLHS
+26 
-41 RSLVNKSVVSIL
+41 
-53 KTHRFARQ
+53 
-61 IAGEELSVTET
+61 
-72 FPFLQ
+72 PFLK
-77 ALTTLDLGPSQI
+77 ALTALDLGPSQI
-89 DIGMLAATYKADDQG
+89 DLGMLATRYQADERG
-104 LSVADF
+104 LSIEEF
-110 TARAVA
+110 TAEAVA
-116 GATGP
+116 GATGAN
-121 DKIERREP
+121 KIDRREP

-141 RLLARLLIEKSG
+141 RLVARLLIEKAG

-164 VRKGAGQD
+164 VRGGGAQD

-185 HGQFHGTITVDEANN
+185 HGQFQGTITVDEENST
-200 KIIAN
+200 IIAN
-205 GNEIAMIYADDP
+205 GNAVKVIYADDP
-217 AAVDYTAYG
+217 SQVDYTEYG
-226 IKDAILIDNT
+226 IRDAILIDNT
-236 GRWRDREG
+236 GKWRDRAG
-244 LSNHL
+244 LSEHL
-249 RPGIAKVVL
+249 RPGIEKVVL

-276 SIKPDEQIL
+276 TIKPDEQIL

-292 NAIVPPLKAMAD
+292 NAIVPPLKAMDD

-327 NYHKSD
+327 NYHKAE

-361 EATITGSS
+361 KAPISGSS

-390 TREDVLDHLRQ
+390 TREEVHDYLRD

-437 ATKVEGD
+437 ALKVDGD

-471 VEYPTFRPRPPDP
+471 VEYPTYP
-484 GPRPFGSALPPCRW
+484 AT
-498 EGGAVLPPGTSVR
+498 AV
-511 SALQVEPVP
+511 
-520 VCRVRGCVAEAVVDV
+520 
-535 SHIGVAV
+535 
-542 GGVGQE
+542 
-548 AAEVRTAPVG
+548 
-558 LPDRLGLHPSAEAVS
+558 
-573 AVLGQHTGA
+573 
-582 VVLGITRAVA
+582 
-592 GDDEFGEPGDRAV
+592 
-605 GGVDGDDGVQLV
+605 
-617 AALGDGLRRG
+617 
-627 PDPVHVPGHGGVV
+627 
-640 GVVHGHVVHGAA
+640 
-652 GGGEGPGEVVG
+652 
-663 DGALP
+663 

>member
-1 MTVNEDSFTNWKN
+1 MTANDDSFTNWKH
-14 REEIAESMIPII
+14 REETAESMIPMI
-26 GKLHRERDVTVLLHS
+26 GRLHREQDVTILLHS

-61 IAGEELSVTET
+61 IAGAELSVTET
-72 FPFLQ
+72 MPFLH

-89 DIGMLAATYKADDQG
+89 DLGMLAATYRGDDRG
-104 LSVADF
+104 LSVEEF
-110 TARAVA
+110 TAEAVA
-116 GATGP
+116 GATGAN
-121 DKIERREP
+121 KIDRREG

-141 RLLARLLIEKSG
+141 RLVARLLIEKAG

-164 VRKGAGQD
+164 VRGGGERAAED
-172 IVKRASLLRRDSI
+172 IVKRASLLRRDSV
-185 HGQFHGTITVDEANN
+185 HGQFQGTITVDEDNST
-200 KIIAN
+200 ILAN
-205 GNEIAMIYADDP
+205 GNAIKVIYADDP
-217 AAVDYTAYG
+217 AQVDYTAYG

-236 GRWRDREG
+236 GKWRDREG
-244 LSNHL
+244 LSKHL
-249 RPGIAKVVL
+249 RPGIDKVVL

-276 SIKPDEQIL
+276 TVKPDERIL

-292 NAIVPPLKAMAD
+292 NAIVPPLKAMED

-327 NYHKSD
+327 NYHKSE

-361 EATITGSS
+361 KARITGSS

-385 LARET
+385 LAREAS
-390 TREDVLDHLRQ
+390 REEVLEYLRE

-409 RQIDFTTA
+409 RQIDFIGA

-437 ATKVEGD
+437 ALKVEGD

-462 VRVVQYVSG
+462 VRVVQHVSG
-471 VEYPTFRPRPPDP
+471 VEYPTYPAP
-484 GPRPFGSALPPCRW
+484 
-498 EGGAVLPPGTSVR
+498 AV
-511 SALQVEPVP
+511 
-520 VCRVRGCVAEAVVDV
+520 
-535 SHIGVAV
+535 
-542 GGVGQE
+542 
-548 AAEVRTAPVG
+548 
-558 LPDRLGLHPSAEAVS
+558 
-573 AVLGQHTGA
+573 
-582 VVLGITRAVA
+582 
-592 GDDEFGEPGDRAV
+592 
-605 GGVDGDDGVQLV
+605 
-617 AALGDGLRRG
+617 
-627 PDPVHVPGHGGVV
+627 
-640 GVVHGHVVHGAA
+640 
-652 GGGEGPGEVVG
+652 
-663 DGALP
+663 

>member
-1 MTVNEDSFTNWKN
+1 MTLNEDSFTNWKL
-14 REEIAESMIPII
+14 REEIAESMIPLI

-61 IAGEELSVTET
+61 IAGVELSVTDT
-72 FPFLQ
+72 VPFLR
-77 ALTTLDLGPSQI
+77 ALTALDLGPSQI
-89 DIGMLAATYKADDQG
+89 DIGMLAETHRADERG
-104 LSVADF
+104 LSVEEF
-110 TARAVA
+110 TAEAVA
-116 GATGP
+116 GATGAN
-121 DKIERREP
+121 KIECREG

-141 RLLARLLIEKSG
+141 RLVARLLIEKAG

-164 VRKGAGQD
+164 VRGSGGRAGED

-185 HGQFHGTITVDEANN
+185 HGQFQGTITVDEANS

-205 GNEIAMIYADDP
+205 GNEIKVIYADDP
-217 AAVDYTAYG
+217 TSVDYTAYG

-236 GRWRDREG
+236 GKWRDREG
-244 LSNHL
+244 LSKHL
-249 RPGIAKVVL
+249 RPGIDKVVL

-263 GDVPNIVH
+263 GDVPNVVH

-276 SIKPDEQIL
+276 TIKPDEQIL

-361 EATITGSS
+361 KAKITGSS

-390 TREDVLDHLRQ
+390 TREEVLDHLRD

-409 RQIDFTTA
+409 RQIDFISA
-417 PDAVSSDFIG
+417 PDAVSNDFIG

-437 ATKVEGD
+437 ATKVEGE

-462 VRVVQYVSG
+462 IRVVQHVSG
-471 VEYPTFRPRPPDP
+471 VEYPTYP
-484 GPRPFGSALPPCRW
+484 
-498 EGGAVLPPGTSVR
+498 
-511 SALQVEPVP
+511 
-520 VCRVRGCVAEAVVDV
+520 
-535 SHIGVAV
+535 
-542 GGVGQE
+542 
-548 AAEVRTAPVG
+548 APV
-558 LPDRLGLHPSAEAVS
+558 V
-573 AVLGQHTGA
+573 
-582 VVLGITRAVA
+582 
-592 GDDEFGEPGDRAV
+592 
-605 GGVDGDDGVQLV
+605 
-617 AALGDGLRRG
+617 
-627 PDPVHVPGHGGVV
+627 
-640 GVVHGHVVHGAA
+640 
-652 GGGEGPGEVVG
+652 
-663 DGALP
+663 

>member
-1 MTVNEDSFTNWKN
+1 MTVNDDSFTNWKN
-14 REEIAESMIPII
+14 REETAESMIPMI
-26 GKLHRERDVTVLLHS
+26 GKLHREQDVTILLHS

-61 IAGEELSVTET
+61 IAGAELSVTET
-72 FPFLQ
+72 MPFLR

-89 DIGMLAATYKADDQG
+89 DIGMLAATYKGDDRG
-104 LSVADF
+104 LTVQEF
-110 TARAVA
+110 TAEAVA
-116 GATGP
+116 GATGAN
-121 DKIERREP
+121 KIDLREP

-141 RLLARLLIEKSG
+141 RLVARLLIEKAG

-164 VRKGAGQD
+164 VRGGGERAAED
-172 IVKRASLLRRDSI
+172 IVKRASLLRRDSV
-185 HGQFHGTITVDEANN
+185 HGQFQGTITVDEDNRT
-200 KIIAN
+200 ILAN
-205 GNEIAMIYADDP
+205 GNAIKVIHADDP
-217 AAVDYTAYG
+217 TQVDYTAYG

-236 GRWRDREG
+236 GKWRDREG
-244 LSNHL
+244 LSKHL
-249 RPGIAKVVL
+249 RPGIDKVVL

-276 SIKPDEQIL
+276 TIKPDEQIL

-361 EATITGSS
+361 KARITGSS

-385 LARET
+385 LARDAS
-390 TREDVLDHLRQ
+390 REEVLDHLRE

-409 RQIDFTTA
+409 RQIDFIGA

-437 ATKVEGD
+437 ALKVEGD

-462 VRVVQYVSG
+462 VRVVQHVSG
-471 VEYPTFRPRPPDP
+471 VEYPTYPAP
-484 GPRPFGSALPPCRW
+484 
-498 EGGAVLPPGTSVR
+498 AV
-511 SALQVEPVP
+511 
-520 VCRVRGCVAEAVVDV
+520 
-535 SHIGVAV
+535 
-542 GGVGQE
+542 
-548 AAEVRTAPVG
+548 
-558 LPDRLGLHPSAEAVS
+558 
-573 AVLGQHTGA
+573 
-582 VVLGITRAVA
+582 
-592 GDDEFGEPGDRAV
+592 
-605 GGVDGDDGVQLV
+605 
-617 AALGDGLRRG
+617 
-627 PDPVHVPGHGGVV
+627 
-640 GVVHGHVVHGAA
+640 
-652 GGGEGPGEVVG
+652 
-663 DGALP
+663 